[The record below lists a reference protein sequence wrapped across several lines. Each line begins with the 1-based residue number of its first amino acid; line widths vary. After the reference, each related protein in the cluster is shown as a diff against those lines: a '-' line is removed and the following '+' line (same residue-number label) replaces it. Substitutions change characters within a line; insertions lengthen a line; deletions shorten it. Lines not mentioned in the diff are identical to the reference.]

1 MTQTLTSIFDAER
14 VLLEQKLEGLTLP
27 NDAERIQQILKQ
39 SLMDLIA
46 PKGNFRLSLTMAED
60 VILQNTVALLNTQ
73 YQLLLKVAT
82 AAQDQ
87 KQMKMQPTAANPSS
101 PASISIVGSA
111 IGGAAGAWFGPWTAV
126 IGAIAGTAAATYYH
140 ELMPAAAVRQDT
152 PKQSAT
158 KAEPTSEPVSPS
170 ALTDIIRVI
179 CEQID
184 HLIASYRQQIADLK
198 SSYES
203 REKVTLS
210 RNFQFLLESIQ
221 SVIGASYLTDTEKG
235 AERLKDRCEQLSES
249 LENYGLKAVEYTADC
264 PENYFEITCNDTLN
278 APVTR
283 MPAIV
288 EGDHVVLKGK
298 AVIPNE

>member
-1 MTQTLTSIFDAER
+1 MPQTLTSIFDAGKAS
-14 VLLEQKLEGLTLP
+14 LEQKLEGLILP

-39 SLMDLIA
+39 GLMDLVA
-46 PKGNFRLSLTMAED
+46 SKGEFRLSLTMAED
-60 VILQNTVALLNTQ
+60 VIIQAAIALLNAQ
-73 YQLLLKVAT
+73 YQLSLKVAT

-101 PASISIVGSA
+101 PTSIPIIGSA
-111 IGGAAGAWFGPWTAV
+111 IGGVAGAWFGPWVAV
-126 IGAIAGTAAATYYH
+126 AGAIAGTAAATYYQ
-140 ELMPAAAVRQDT
+140 ELMPAATVRQNA
-152 PKQSAT
+152 PKLNT
-158 KAEPTSEPVSPS
+158 IKAEPVSPS
-170 ALTDIIRVI
+170 ALTDIIRAI

-184 HLIASYRQQIADLK
+184 HLIASYRRQIVDLK
-198 SSYES
+198 SSYET

-235 AERLKDRCEQLSES
+235 VERLKDRCEQLRES

-264 PENYFEITCNDTLN
+264 PDNYFELTCNDTLD

-283 MPAIV
+283 MPAIL
-288 EGDHVVLKGK
+288 EGNRVVLKGK
-298 AVIPNE
+298 AVIPNK